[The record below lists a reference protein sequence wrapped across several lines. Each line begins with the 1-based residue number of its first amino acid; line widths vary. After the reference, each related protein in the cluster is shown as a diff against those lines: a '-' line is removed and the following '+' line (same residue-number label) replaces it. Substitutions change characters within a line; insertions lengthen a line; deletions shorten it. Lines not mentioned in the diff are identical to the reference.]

1 MIKKEIKV
9 FCFISITVI
18 YKQVLTNLT
27 LINFVDS
34 DWLVQVQTLEDFRDV
49 RGEFVEADL
58 LEVTQ
63 HRHHHA
69 LGQLGAGGRAGGGE
83 GRGGGHQQHAARPDS
98 PARVGHVVTL
108 VLAITSVIIS
118 PEAII
123 HPLYSH
129 LAVAIVL
136 LPRPHRPA
144 EAVVEVVSA
153 PAHPGPG
160 LRAPQLRH
168 RLAGEVAG
176 QVARLGRALALATA
190 ANSLSSYFG
199 NGLVRT

>member
-108 VLAITSVIIS
+108 VLAITSVNKPGAINPSIIFS
-118 PEAII
+118 PGSSHSSSSEA
-123 HPLYSH
+123 
-129 LAVAIVL
+129 
-136 LPRPHRPA
+136 
-144 EAVVEVVSA
+144 A
-153 PAHPGPG
+153 PPS
-160 LRAPQLRH
+160 R
-168 RLAGEVAG
+168 
-176 QVARLGRALALATA
+176 GR
-190 ANSLSSYFG
+190 S
-199 NGLVRT
+199 

>member
-98 PARVGHVVTL
+98 PARMGHVVTL
-108 VLAITSVIIS
+108 VLAMT
-118 PEAII
+118 
-123 HPLYSH
+123 
-129 LAVAIVL
+129 
-136 LPRPHRPA
+136 RR
-144 EAVVEVVSA
+144 
-153 PAHPGPG
+153 G
-160 LRAPQLRH
+160 
-168 RLAGEVAG
+168 
-176 QVARLGRALALATA
+176 
-190 ANSLSSYFG
+190 
-199 NGLVRT
+199 

>member
-34 DWLVQVQTLEDFRDV
+34 DWLVQVQTLEDFRDI
-49 RGEFVEADL
+49 RGEFIEANL

-108 VLAITSVIIS
+108 VLATTTVIS
-118 PEAII
+118 PE
-123 HPLYSH
+123 L
-129 LAVAIVL
+129 
-136 LPRPHRPA
+136 
-144 EAVVEVVSA
+144 
-153 PAHPGPG
+153 
-160 LRAPQLRH
+160 
-168 RLAGEVAG
+168 
-176 QVARLGRALALATA
+176 
-190 ANSLSSYFG
+190 
-199 NGLVRT
+199 

>member
-34 DWLVQVQTLEDFRDV
+34 DWLVQVQTLEDFRDI

-108 VLAITSVIIS
+108 VLTITTVIS
-118 PEAII
+118 QDCQELQFI
-123 HPLYSH
+123 HSILTW
-129 LAVAIVL
+129 
-136 LPRPHRPA
+136 
-144 EAVVEVVSA
+144 
-153 PAHPGPG
+153 
-160 LRAPQLRH
+160 Q
-168 RLAGEVAG
+168 
-176 QVARLGRALALATA
+176 
-190 ANSLSSYFG
+190 
-199 NGLVRT
+199 